1 MFVQDSRLMD
11 LLSTVF
17 RRREGAFQR
26 VVVRLL
32 VKYMRQKIGRMGLL
46 GLIGH
51 RLAQEE
57 KLRLLIRLVVLAT

>member
-1 MFVQDSRLMD
+1 MV
-11 LLSTVF
+11 LLITVF
-17 RRREGAFQR
+17 RRWEVAFQR
-26 VVVRLL
+26 VMVRLL
-32 VKYMRQKIGRMGLL
+32 VKYMRQKTGQMGHR